1 MLLKS
6 KKPVENYDETKF
18 FDKEMTKSYM
28 KSQVSFIKRTEKNF
42 YEFRL
47 IEIVN
52 EREVKE
58 HMSFIHPFYEDRK
71 RQGIYISN
79 DCRMMFEVLSDGR
92 YFLYQREQAKVEGNN
107 KVTWK

>member
-1 MLLKS
+1 
-6 KKPVENYDETKF
+6 VENYDETKF

-42 YEFRL
+42 YEFKL

-58 HMSFIHPFYEDRK
+58 HMTFVHPFYEDKK
-71 RQGIYISN
+71 R
-79 DCRMMFEVLSDGR
+79 
-92 YFLYQREQAKVEGNN
+92 
-107 KVTWK
+107 